1 MKSFTHKIK
10 RYKGLVTEISNWP
23 QFLFF
28 KANNKSSF
36 TFKLRNE
43 NTIKVPKNMLPPFKE
58 IFFDQVY
65 LKHIPQAILKKEKLS
80 VIDIGANVGY
90 FSIFMLYNFPGSRVY
105 SFEPMPF
112 NFNKIQHYKAEN
124 NLSGLTAYNKAV
136 SGTNGTLSLNHAGND
151 AFSTMASVY
160 ESTGRNNKIEVE
172 AVTLESIFHD
182 HKLDRLD
189 FMKLDCE
196 GSEYAILYSAP
207 ETLLSSISAMS
218 IETHA
223 GPGGNENNASLAA
236 FLKSK
241 GFKVIAADEGKA
253 GYIWAWQERLVP
265 EQ

>member
-1 MKSFTHKIK
+1 MKSITHKIR
-10 RYKGLVTEISNWP
+10 RYKGLVKEISNWP

-36 TFKLRNE
+36 TFKLRNDH
-43 NTIKVPKNMLPPFKE
+43 TLTVPKNMLPPFKE
-58 IFFDQVY
+58 VFFDQVY

-80 VIDIGANVGY
+80 VIDIGANVGF

-105 SFEPMPF
+105 AYEPMPF

-124 NLSGLTAYNKAV
+124 NLSGLTPYNKAV
-136 SGTNGTLSLNHAGND
+136 SSSNGTLSLNHTGND

-160 ESTGRNNKIEVE
+160 ESTGRNNKIEVK
-172 AVTLESIFHD
+172 AVSLESVFRD

-207 ETLLSSISAMS
+207 EALLRSISSLS

-223 GPGGNENNASLAA
+223 GTAANENNASLAE
-236 FLKSK
+236 FLKGK
-241 GFKVIAADEGKA
+241 GFKVITADKGKT
-253 GYIWAWQERLVP
+253 GYIWAWQEKLVP
-265 EQ
+265 QN